1 MPKFVPV
8 ADPEAPRWEQDEA
21 KLAKHRNFDSHVVAR
36 DQTEQRKLAAG
47 RRAATNADEGRANRG
62 FEQGAVGWGVVGT
75 FGSEARDA
83 DAQAR
88 PAEGNLK
95 MVQNDKGLWVRA
107 AREEGAVEEEAPP
120 RSRSRSRSRGRRRR
134 DRSRSRSRSRGRRR
148 RDRSRSRSRG
158 RRRRRSPSPRSRE
171 PTREDRERAALD
183 KLRRERRPPVQRRP
197 PPPRHQQQRRPPSP
211 KRAMPPPPPRRP
223 PTPPPQRSKSPENDE
238 APPDFSFSCSQLVD
252 RLLEVFNSDA
262 PPQHRKAAIEQCFAE
277 DGLSV
282 APLRAGKRPTAQQG
296 AKAVESIVAASE
308 RLTEAS
314 PSIRVFMESGD
325 EAESDPDPAH
335 PTLVLDVY
343 AAGSAPG
350 LAAVVKG
357 TPATTLVLWRCL
369 KNRLTHA
376 WVAPDRDDYAADWAS
391 VDEDRFLQ
399 SRAMAATNEVL
410 AEQLP
415 PGRDYWNFHFNN
427 YSVDIVDI

>member
-1 MPKFVPV
+1 M
-8 ADPEAPRWEQDEA
+8 
-21 KLAKHRNFDSHVVAR
+21 
-36 DQTEQRKLAAG
+36 
-47 RRAATNADEGRANRG
+47 
-62 FEQGAVGWGVVGT
+62 
-75 FGSEARDA
+75 
-83 DAQAR
+83 
-88 PAEGNLK
+88 
-95 MVQNDKGLWVRA
+95 
-107 AREEGAVEEEAPP
+107 
-120 RSRSRSRSRGRRRR
+120 
-134 DRSRSRSRSRGRRR
+134 
-148 RDRSRSRSRG
+148 
-158 RRRRRSPSPRSRE
+158 
-171 PTREDRERAALD
+171 
-183 KLRRERRPPVQRRP
+183 
-197 PPPRHQQQRRPPSP
+197 
-211 KRAMPPPPPRRP
+211 
-223 PTPPPQRSKSPENDE
+223 
-238 APPDFSFSCSQLVD
+238 D

-296 AKAVESIVAASE
+296 MNAVASIVAASE

-325 EAESDPDPAH
+325 EAESEPDPAH

-427 YSVDIVDI
+427 YAVDIVDI

>member
-1 MPKFVPV
+1 M
-8 ADPEAPRWEQDEA
+8 
-21 KLAKHRNFDSHVVAR
+21 
-36 DQTEQRKLAAG
+36 
-47 RRAATNADEGRANRG
+47 
-62 FEQGAVGWGVVGT
+62 
-75 FGSEARDA
+75 
-83 DAQAR
+83 
-88 PAEGNLK
+88 
-95 MVQNDKGLWVRA
+95 
-107 AREEGAVEEEAPP
+107 
-120 RSRSRSRSRGRRRR
+120 
-134 DRSRSRSRSRGRRR
+134 
-148 RDRSRSRSRG
+148 
-158 RRRRRSPSPRSRE
+158 
-171 PTREDRERAALD
+171 
-183 KLRRERRPPVQRRP
+183 P
-197 PPPRHQQQRRPPSP
+197 PPPR
-211 KRAMPPPPPRRP
+211 RRP
-223 PTPPPQRSKSPENDE
+223 PTPPPKRPPSPENDE

-325 EAESDPDPAH
+325 EAESEPDPAH

-427 YSVDIVDI
+427 YAVDIVDI

>member
-1 MPKFVPV
+1 MG
-8 ADPEAPRWEQDEA
+8 PRG
-21 KLAKHRNFDSHVVAR
+21 
-36 DQTEQRKLAAG
+36 AG
-47 RRAATNADEGRANRG
+47 G
-62 FEQGAVGWGVVGT
+62 
-75 FGSEARDA
+75 
-83 DAQAR
+83 
-88 PAEGNLK
+88 
-95 MVQNDKGLWVRA
+95 
-107 AREEGAVEEEAPP
+107 
-120 RSRSRSRSRGRRRR
+120 GRRRR
-134 DRSRSRSRSRGRRR
+134 GAAAVAVAEPLARAPPPRPEPEPAPRRRR

-197 PPPRHQQQRRPPSP
+197 RAAAAAAQRRPPSP

-223 PTPPPQRSKSPENDE
+223 PTPPPRPPSPENDE

-296 AKAVESIVAASE
+296 MNAVESIVAASE

-325 EAESDPDPAH
+325 EAESEPDPAH
-335 PTLVLDVY
+335 PTLSLGRLRGRERARFGGRRQGHARHELSSCG
-343 AAGSAPG
+343 AA
-350 LAAVVKG
+350 
-357 TPATTLVLWRCL
+357 
-369 KNRLTHA
+369 
-376 WVAPDRDDYAADWAS
+376 
-391 VDEDRFLQ
+391 
-399 SRAMAATNEVL
+399 
-410 AEQLP
+410 
-415 PGRDYWNFHFNN
+415 
-427 YSVDIVDI
+427 